1 MARVLLNQKMER
13 VWQKVY
19 ANHAEFINDIAAY
32 IVRSYNSIRRHSK
45 LGNVSPNAFETVNR
59 YQKNLSSCTK
69 LLDRY
74 SADKLSPNGLGHRSL
89 LDLPGQESVR

>member
-19 ANHAEFINDIAAY
+19 ANHAEFTNDIAAY

-45 LGNVSPNAFETVNR
+45 LGNVSPNAFENVNR
-59 YQKNLSSCTK
+59 YQKKT
-69 LLDRY
+69 Y
-74 SADKLSPNGLGHRSL
+74 QA
-89 LDLPGQESVR
+89 VRNYLTATALTS